1 MVNLYH
7 QTLFIQL
14 LIKFLLATINKE
26 TNILV
31 SVRQKSKPDQV
42 TIIIHFKIHRE
53 KKGTE
58 LSKYIWDLKDKKIT
72 NYSIKWSAVKQIA
85 GYNSVTN
92 FCTLFLSEKLV
103 ICNFRGKSRLINK
116 LMDLVCKCSHKNR
129 LISSTYKP

>member
-1 MVNLYH
+1 MVSLYH

-14 LIKFLLATINKE
+14 KFLLATINKE

-42 TIIIHFKIHRE
+42 TIIIHFKIDRE

-58 LSKYIWDLKDKKIT
+58 PSKYIWDLKDKKIT
-72 NYSIKWSAVKQIA
+72 NYSIKWSAVKQIP

-92 FCTLFLSEKLV
+92 FCNLFLSEKLV
-103 ICNFRGKSRLINK
+103 ICNFRGKNRLINK
-116 LMDLVCKCSHKNR
+116 LMDLVCKCRHKNR